1 VLFLIDRATLKF
13 VDVNRVGAG
22 IFGWT
27 RRDLL
32 ARGPLD
38 VMPRETAETLAALF
52 EKTTKVDPE
61 PVSHETSFRRGD
73 GTEFPADVRFTMCDS
88 DVIAAVRDVSDRHR
102 ILEELREA
110 NSFLDSIVENI
121 PDMIFVKRAGDHMFV
136 RFNRAGEE
144 LIGIP
149 RSVLIGKTDHDFY
162 PKEQADFFH
171 LKDRETL
178 ENRKLVDIPEEP
190 IQTREKGERIL
201 HTKKIPVYDPHGK
214 PRFLLGISED
224 ITERKHAQ
232 EKLALQARELERQAQ
247 ELARSNAELQQFAS
261 VASHDLQEPLRK
273 VASYTQL
280 LERRYKGKLDQDAD
294 EFIHYIVDG
303 ANRMRNLIQD
313 LLAYARVGSQG
324 GALVEAD
331 TNQLVDQAIANLD
344 VAIKESGGT
353 VTRADLPRV
362 TVEKTQFV
370 QLVQNLLSNAIKF
383 RGQEPPRVHVAAEA
397 NGAEWTFSV
406 EDNGIGLDM
415 QFAEKIFAI
424 FQRLHGRGEYPGTGI
439 GLAICK
445 KIVERHGGK
454 IWVQSSPGAGSTFFF
469 TVPGRSV

>member
-1 VLFLIDRATLKF
+1 VLFLIDRATLAF

-38 VMPRETAETLAALF
+38 VMPRETRESVAALL
-52 EKTTKVDPE
+52 ERTAKADPE
-61 PVSHETSFRRGD
+61 PVSHETAFRRGD
-73 GTEFPADVRFTMCDS
+73 GTEFPADVRFTMCDA

-149 RSVLIGKTDHDFY
+149 RSELIGKTDHDFY

-178 ENRKLVDIPEEP
+178 ENKKLVDVPEEP

-201 HTKKIPVYDPHGK
+201 HTKKIPVYDQNGK

-224 ITERKHAQ
+224 VTERKRAQ
-232 EKLALQARELERQAQ
+232 EKLERQAHELERQAQ
-247 ELARSNAELQQFAS
+247 ELARSNAELQQFAY

-280 LERRYKGKLDQDAD
+280 LERRYKGKLDADAD

-303 ANRMRNLIQD
+303 ANRMQSLIRD
-313 LLAYARVGSQG
+313 LLAFARVGSQG

-331 TNQLVDQAIANLD
+331 ANELVDQAIANLE
-344 VAIKESGGT
+344 VAIRESGGA
-353 VTRADLPRV
+353 VTRGELPRV
-362 TVEKTQFV
+362 RVDRTQFV

-383 RGQEPPRVHVAAEA
+383 RGKEPPRVHVAAEA
-397 NGAEWTFSV
+397 TGGAWTFSV
-406 EDNGIGLDM
+406 KDNGIGLDM

-424 FQRLHGRGEYPGTGI
+424 FQRLHGRGDYPGTGI

-445 KIVERHGGK
+445 KIVERHGGE
-454 IWVQSSPGAGSTFFF
+454 IRVQSTPGEGATFFF
-469 TVPGRSV
+469 TLPDRA